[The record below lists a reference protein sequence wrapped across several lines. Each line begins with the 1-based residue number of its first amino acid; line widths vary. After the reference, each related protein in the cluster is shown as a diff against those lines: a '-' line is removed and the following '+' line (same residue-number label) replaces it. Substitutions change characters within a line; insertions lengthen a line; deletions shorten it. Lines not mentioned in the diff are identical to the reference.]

1 MEMIK
6 LGSRKLAVVMV
17 LVAMFGFLFEGSR
30 GQDLCKLTD
39 QDLNTCRPAVTAPNP
54 ADPTG
59 ACCEALKKADLVCLC
74 QFKNSAFLPILGIDP
89 DLAMALPKKC
99 VTTEYFLLVCAAIGF
114 NDTCVTSMV

>member
-17 LVAMFGFLFEGSR
+17 LVAMFGVLFEGSR
-30 GQDLCKLTD
+30 GLDLCKLTE
-39 QDLNTCRPAVTAPNP
+39 QDLDNCRPAVTAPNP

-59 ACCEALKKADLVCLC
+59 ACCEGLKKADLGCLC
-74 QFKNSAFLPILGIDP
+74 QFKNSAYLPILGIDR

-99 VTTEYFLLVCAAIGF
+99 NLTPPPGC
-114 NDTCVTSMV
+114 